1 MKKKKLFLGLLV
13 VVIFII
19 GFKVHDVYEY
29 DQWKLEYLN
38 EILGITAKKKDIK
51 SFSST
56 KVTLAGDPTY
66 IYILNSSKSNF
77 KKYDFEAKKNQWI
90 TWDYLQQVVDECVE
104 DDKVELDVNEFKKD
118 EFEFGFLQRG
128 SAFNYVFHKKGTSE
142 YIVINCNI

>member
-1 MKKKKLFLGLLV
+1 MRYRKFFYPLLV
-13 VVIFII
+13 IVMFVAIF
-19 GFKVHDVYEY
+19 KAY
-29 DQWKLEYLN
+29 DIYKYNKWKLDYLN
-38 EILGITAKKKDIK
+38 EKLCITADKKDIK

>member
-1 MKKKKLFLGLLV
+1 MEWIKTEEGYV
-13 VVIFII
+13 RSDCISGVYIDRYAPEII
-19 GFKVHDVYEY
+19 N
-29 DQWKLEYLN
+29 L
-38 EILGITAKKKDIK
+38 
-51 SFSST
+51 
-56 KVTLAGDPTY
+56 
-66 IYILNSSKSNF
+66 ILNSDHVVVF

>member
-1 MKKKKLFLGLLV
+1 MRYRKIFYVLLV
-13 VVIFII
+13 IVMFVAIF
-19 GFKVHDVYEY
+19 KAY
-29 DQWKLEYLN
+29 DIYKYNKWKLDYLN
-38 EILGITAKKKDIK
+38 EKLCITADEKDIK

-104 DDKVELDVNEFKKD
+104 DVKVELDVNEFKKD